1 MENQENLKLPRQT
14 QITETP
20 DITNVVLIQG
30 LYVVMAMA
38 TSATELPDKEYD
50 NSNNLVNYHQPE
62 EGNLAYNLDHSVPTY
77 KWDYIVPSASSQH
90 QLLNRFHKK
99 YPITSHGA
107 LSLHPTMGF
116 SRTFHSTKIKS
127 DVISQGDNA
136 SGHDI
141 LKRSPLVPEDPF
153 LVGGTKS
160 VKSSPV
166 ALPLIK
172 YKKWKAKTGPLIKNG
187 CNSLLFFGTLG
198 LTTFVGPKFCKPLLP
213 LG

>member
-1 MENQENLKLPRQT
+1 M
-14 QITETP
+14 TETP
-20 DITNVVLIQG
+20 YIKNFVLIRG
-30 LYVVMAMA
+30 LFMVMAMA
-38 TSATELPDKEYD
+38 TSATELPDNEYD

-62 EGNLAYNLDHSVPTY
+62 EDNLAFNLDHSEPTY

-99 YPITSHGA
+99 YPITSHRA
-107 LSLHPTMGF
+107 LSLPPTMGF

-141 LKRSPLVPEDPF
+141 LKRSPSVTPEDPF
-153 LVGGTKS
+153 LVGGTKA
-160 VKSSPV
+160 VKSAPV
-166 ALPLIK
+166 TLPLIK
-172 YKKWKAKTGPLIKNG
+172 YKKWKAKPGPLIFG
-187 CNSLLFFGTLG
+187 SCNSLKKLLTLAFDLTPPTTYVTLFTP
-198 LTTFVGPKFCKPLLP
+198 FVVPKLCKPLLP